1 VTLPTL
7 KAHVLAKEDAVSTW
21 EEIVT
26 PDRFDGQT
34 VIVTGAASGIGR
46 ATALRIA
53 REGGRVVASDLSR
66 EGLEKLAAE
75 HPELNLVP
83 VPGDISTE
91 AAVQEVVAAAGGA
104 VDGLV
109 NNAGIMDSF
118 QPVHEVDDATW
129 ERVLAVNLTSMMRLM
144 RAVVPP
150 MLDAG
155 RGSIVNVASEAGL
168 RGAAAGVAYTVSKHA
183 VIGLTRNSAVMY
195 GRKGIRVNAVAPGGT
210 KTNIHAEFASQLA
223 MEVLG
228 PLMQA
233 VVPPL
238 AEAEELAA
246 GITFLLSR
254 DGSNINGVVL
264 ASDNGWNA
272 I

>member
-1 VTLPTL
+1 
-7 KAHVLAKEDAVSTW
+7 VSAW

-26 PDRFDGQT
+26 PGRFDGQT

-83 VPGDISTE
+83 IAGDISTE
-91 AAVQEVVAAAGGA
+91 DAVREVVAAAGGA

-144 RAVVPP
+144 RAVVPL
-150 MLDAG
+150 MLEAG

-210 KTNIHAEFASQLA
+210 KTNIHAEFTSQLA

-254 DGSNINGVVL
+254 DGSNVNGVVL

>member
-1 VTLPTL
+1 MSP
-7 KAHVLAKEDAVSTW
+7 W
-21 EEIVT
+21 EEAIT
-26 PDRFDGQT
+26 PGRFDGQT

-53 REGGRVVASDLSR
+53 KEGGRVIASDLSQ
-66 EGLEKLAAE
+66 EGLEKLVAE
-75 HPELNLVP
+75 HPELEFIP
-83 VPGDISTE
+83 VAGDISS
-91 AAVQEVVAAAGGA
+91 QEA
-104 VDGLV
+104 VDRILASADGKIEGLV

-129 ERVLAVNLTSMMRLM
+129 DRVLAVNLTSMMRLM
-144 RAVVPP
+144 RAVVPL
-150 MLDAG
+150 MLEAG
-155 RGSIVNVASEAGL
+155 YGSIVNVSSEAGM
-168 RGAAAGVAYTVSKHA
+168 RGSAAGVAYTVSKHA

-210 KTNIHAEFASQLA
+210 RTNIHAEWKSQLA
-223 MEVLG
+223 AEVLG
-228 PLMQA
+228 PLLQA
-233 VVPPL
+233 NVGPI